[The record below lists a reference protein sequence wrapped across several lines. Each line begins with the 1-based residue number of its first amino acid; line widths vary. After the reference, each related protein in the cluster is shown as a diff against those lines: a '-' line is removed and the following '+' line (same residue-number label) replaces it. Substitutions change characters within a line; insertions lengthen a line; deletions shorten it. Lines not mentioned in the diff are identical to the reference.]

1 LIRAK
6 QEVHMQAMRRT
17 KHSPEE
23 AEKVLDVNATMQ
35 GTMIFK
41 DPVNLRIN
49 GEFEG
54 KLETKG
60 TLTIGAN
67 ANVKADIEGEDITI
81 AGKVTGN
88 IKATV
93 RINLIP
99 PAQVLGDIS
108 APVLGMSEGAVLNGR
123 CAMSLSSDN
132 TTTSGKQ
139 RAMALDEVARYLEV
153 DVSLVEEWASQK
165 KIPAIKENNS
175 WRFHKQDIDTWLAK
189 EKVGR

>member
-1 LIRAK
+1 
-6 QEVHMQAMRRT
+6 MQGIRRT
-17 KHSPEE
+17 KNTIEDT
-23 AEKVLDVNATMQ
+23 EKILDVNATMQ
-35 GTMIFK
+35 GTMVFK

-67 ANVKADIEGEDITI
+67 AQVKADIDGEDVTI

-88 IKATV
+88 ITATV
-93 RINLIP
+93 RLNIIP
-99 PAQVLGDIS
+99 PAYIIGDVS
-108 APVLGMSEGAVLNGR
+108 APVLGVSEGAILNGR
-123 CAMSLSSDN
+123 CSMATIPDH
-132 TTTSGKQ
+132 TTTSGKS

-165 KIPAIKENNS
+165 KIPAIKENNA
-175 WRFHKQDIDTWLAK
+175 WRFHKQDIDSWLAK

>member
-1 LIRAK
+1 MQGIRRAK
-6 QEVHMQAMRRT
+6 NNVPDT
-17 KHSPEE
+17 
-23 AEKVLDVNATMQ
+23 EKVLDVNASMQ

-41 DPVNLRIN
+41 DPVNLRIS

-60 TLTIGAN
+60 TLTIGSN
-67 ANVKADIEGEDITI
+67 AHVKADIDGEDITI

-88 IKATV
+88 ITATI
-93 RINLIP
+93 RLNIIP
-99 PAQVLGDIS
+99 PAQVIGDIS
-108 APVLGMSEGAVLNGR
+108 TPVLGVSEGAILNGR
-123 CAMSLSSDN
+123 CSMSVISDH
-132 TTTSGKQ
+132 TTTSSKS

-165 KIPAIKENNS
+165 KIPAIKENNA
-175 WRFHKQDIDTWLAK
+175 WKFHKQDIDSWLAK

>member
-1 LIRAK
+1 
-6 QEVHMQAMRRT
+6 MQGIRRT
-17 KHSPEE
+17 KNTIEDT
-23 AEKVLDVNATMQ
+23 EKILDVNATMQ

-67 ANVKADIEGEDITI
+67 AQVKADIDGEDVTI

-88 IKATV
+88 ITATV
-93 RINLIP
+93 RLNIIP
-99 PAQVLGDIS
+99 PAYIIGDVS
-108 APVLGMSEGAVLNGR
+108 APVLGVSEGAILNGR
-123 CAMSLSSDN
+123 CSMATISDH
-132 TTTSGKQ
+132 TTTSGKS

-165 KIPAIKENNS
+165 KIPAIRENNA
-175 WRFHKQDIDTWLAK
+175 WRFHKQDIDSWLAK

>member
-1 LIRAK
+1 
-6 QEVHMQAMRRT
+6 MQGIRRT
-17 KHSPEE
+17 KNSTV
-23 AEKVLDVNATMQ
+23 AETEKILDINATMQ

-54 KLETKG
+54 KLDTKG

-67 ANVKADIEGEDITI
+67 AQVKADINGEDITI

-88 IKATV
+88 ITATRRV
-93 RINLIP
+93 NIIP
-99 PAQVLGDIS
+99 PAHVIGDIS
-108 APVLGMSEGAVLNGR
+108 TPTLAISEGAVLNGK
-123 CAMSLSSDN
+123 CSMSVMSDH
-132 TTTSGKQ
+132 TATSGKS

-165 KIPAIKENNS
+165 KIPATRENNA
-175 WRFHKQDIDTWLAK
+175 WKFHKQDIDSWLAK
-189 EKVGR
+189 EKVGK